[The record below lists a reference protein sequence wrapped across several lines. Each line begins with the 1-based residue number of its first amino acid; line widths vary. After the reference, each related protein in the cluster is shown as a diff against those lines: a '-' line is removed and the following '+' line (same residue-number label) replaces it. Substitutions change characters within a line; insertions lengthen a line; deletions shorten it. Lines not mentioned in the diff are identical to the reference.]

1 MKYKLVLDS
10 GGVEYES
17 SGETIDEA
25 LANLNLG
32 WEQIKSRGIITVTQ
46 GKLKA
51 SRLFQLADLRRTV
64 SNKLAQ
70 SRAAQ
75 NLKFLMT

>member
-25 LANLNLG
+25 LALIWAGN
-32 WEQIKSRGIITVTQ
+32 R
-46 GKLKA
+46 
-51 SRLFQLADLRRTV
+51 
-64 SNKLAQ
+64 
-70 SRAAQ
+70 
-75 NLKFLMT
+75 